1 MIKEWHSFRCLYTVI
16 KILNPAQL
24 CVEDRQVFQIFVFF
38 WRYSDHYFLLDLGNR
53 DRIRNKNLITATFI
67 SIFDGKLILN
77 SWSSLLPLGT
87 SVTWLTKIRILKNRN
102 LRRKADRSFRGNS
115 LKNHFRHL
123 NLYSNPQ
130 SWWLEVVVIWAPLER
145 QKVELHIFAFLI
157 LLPGSSPL
165 KNAEFH
171 ENRYL
176 FLILAL
182 TSCSGLPRNRKFGLF
197 SMGKKSI

>member
-1 MIKEWHSFRCLYTVI
+1 MIKEWHSLHCLYTVI
-16 KILNPAQL
+16 KILNPTQL

-145 QKVELHIFAFLI
+145 QKVELHIFERANFSDFATWKFTSKEHWIPRKQVFVLNSGSYV
-157 LLPGSSPL
+157 LLWSS
-165 KNAEFH
+165 
-171 ENRYL
+171 
-176 FLILAL
+176 
-182 TSCSGLPRNRKFGLF
+182 
-197 SMGKKSI
+197 